1 MAARA
6 PMATFD
12 AFTLLTVFPQR
23 YVPKSAPAFMFD
35 AFKLERPD
43 PGPTNAADHAVPEI
57 FIVVT
62 FSLDTLSDWIFELLI
77 WAEDANRLCAFAE
90 TTFNDAMLDV
100 DETLSVVRY
109 EPDDT
114 FKMAAFALAVKVPVT
129 AVRLEN
135 PAAPTNVDVP

>member
-1 MAARA
+1 M
-6 PMATFD
+6 
-12 AFTLLTVFPQR
+12 
-23 YVPKSAPAFMFD
+23 S
-35 AFKLERPD
+35 
-43 PGPTNAADHAVPEI
+43 N
-57 FIVVT
+57 
-62 FSLDTLSDWIFELLI
+62 WIFELPI

-90 TTFNDAMLDV
+90 TTFNDARLDV

-129 AVRLEN
+129 DVMLEN

>member
-1 MAARA
+1 
-6 PMATFD
+6 MATFE

-23 YVPKSAPAFMFD
+23 YVPKRAPAFMFE
-35 AFKLERPD
+35 AFKLDRPD

-57 FIVVT
+57 FILTAFV
-62 FSLDTLSDWIFELLI
+62 LDTLSDWIFELLI

-90 TTFNDAMLDV
+90 AIFNDAMLDV

-114 FKMAAFALAVKVPVT
+114 FKIAAFALAVKDPVT